1 MQRKT
6 LHATLQL
13 YLISFID
20 KSSPDIVEVGVLVS
34 TAVVAVGPGERT
46 PEAGPAAHWLDAP
59 AGAER
64 GVGGRAAERGRGELR
79 SPGVCLVRPRHP
91 SAAE

>member
-46 PEAGPAAHWLDAP
+46 PEAGPAAH
-59 AGAER
+59 
-64 GVGGRAAERGRGELR
+64 
-79 SPGVCLVRPRHP
+79 
-91 SAAE
+91 